1 MLMKHDLL
9 ILARNFRYAI
19 NFLRSINFDSL
30 NHNFKR
36 YFIKIVLINLNNL
49 NSKDS
54 YSSNSIIIKANLRV
68 KLKLLR
74 LIKINYSKTSINL
87 CYQTSQQ
94 TRSLRNNLSF
104 VLFKITITRFSS
116 SVLNIRNNSKLAHI
130 IIKQTRTK
138 ILIKRIILIMRNM
151 TIKKIKNTMSRM
163 TSRKSK
169 ITTSKSSFF
178 RLLSYDQETRNA
190 NDAT

>member
-1 MLMKHDLL
+1 MKHDLL